1 MKKIIL
7 LVLLAVSFSFVNA
20 GSNENGKSTVVETM
34 LKMDDVA
41 FRTNMKFINRQYDEK
56 IYFYTNCTFKVIGSD
71 GTSVNGT
78 YTIEDRVNL
87 RLNFAN
93 TSEYRYCTISYYQG
107 KVTSITFNGFKY
119 FPF

>member
-1 MKKIIL
+1 MKKIAL
-7 LVLLAVSFSFVNA
+7 LVLFTITFSFVNA
-20 GSNENGKSTVVETM
+20 GINKNSESTIFEKMVEM
-34 LKMDDVA
+34 QDVA
-41 FRTNMKFINRQYDEK
+41 FRTNMKFINRQYNEK

-93 TSEYRYCTISYYQG
+93 TSEHRYCTISYYQG
-107 KVTSITFNGFKY
+107 KVTSLTFNGIKY
-119 FPF
+119 LPF